1 MGKSVRKVW
10 YKRMWIYIVGGIL
23 FVLAIY
29 LIVQGIQCNMAVK
42 EGKERLVTYGA
53 KTANLSYGNMTYVD
67 RGEGEIILSVHGIF
81 GGYDQAYDTCKNF
94 SSDYRIIA
102 PSRFGYLGSD
112 ILGNGTPAEQVFA
125 YVELLDELGIDK
137 VYLLATSAGG
147 SIAIRFALDY
157 PERTKG
163 LILYCSAMPYAEE
176 PKKYSEYA
184 GPPAFLCND
193 YAMFFISPLF
203 EPIMGME
210 SSTIYSMLPV
220 EDRKEGVIL
229 DASVTNP
236 DMARNFDDY
245 EIESLQ
251 VPSLILHAKDDKLA
265 NYEDTLNALGRFPNC
280 KFISFETGGHM
291 MVGHSKE
298 IEKAV
303 SEFVK
308 D

>member
-10 YKRMWIYIVGGIL
+10 YKHMWIYIVGGIL

-29 LIVQGIQCNMAVK
+29 LIVQGIRCNMAVK

-112 ILGNGTPAEQVFA
+112 ILGNGTPAEQASA

-236 DMARNFDDY
+236 DMAKNFDDY